1 MSGSFDEELE
11 RIKARKLSEI
21 MAKKYSGGEKKMS
34 HGYVELNDQ
43 TFDSFVS
50 TADKLVVVDFWAS
63 WCGPCMVMAPIFEQ
77 LAKKYEGKVIMAK
90 VNVDENLE
98 VPQRFGIYGIPT
110 FVFFKNG
117 KEVARVVGA
126 VGASGLEAEIKKY
139 M

>member
-1 MSGSFDEELE
+1 MSESFDDELE

-21 MAKKYSGGEKKMS
+21 MAKKYTGGEKKMS
-34 HGYVELNDQ
+34 HSYVELNDQ

-50 TADKLVVVDFWAS
+50 TTDKLVVVDFWAS
-63 WCGPCMVMAPIFEQ
+63 WCGPCMIMAPIFEQ
-77 LAKKYEGKVIMAK
+77 LARKYEGKVLMAK

-98 VPQRFGIYGIPT
+98 VPQRLGIYGIPT

-117 KEVARVVGA
+117 REVGRLVGA

-139 M
+139 L

>member
-1 MSGSFDEELE
+1 MSGSFDDELE

-21 MAKKYSGGEKKMS
+21 MAKKYSGGEEKMS

-50 TADKLVVVDFWAS
+50 TADKLLVVDFWAS

-98 VPQRFGIYGIPT
+98 VPQRLGIYGIPT